1 MRNYEVTTVL
11 REGKSEE
18 TKKTVKEILEKHNA
32 KISSEED
39 WGTKKLF
46 HPVKHNETGFFSYLK
61 CTIEDPS
68 TISAIEKDFR
78 INQDILKSM
87 IIKVG

>member
-1 MRNYEVTTVL
+1 MRNYEVTTVF

-18 TKKTVKEILEKHNA
+18 TKKAVKEILEKHSA
-32 KISSEED
+32 KITSEED
-39 WGTKKLF
+39 WGTKRLF
-46 HPVKHNETGFFSYLK
+46 HPVKHNESGFFSYIK

-68 TISAIEKDFR
+68 RISAIENDFR
-78 INQDILKSM
+78 LNQEILKSM